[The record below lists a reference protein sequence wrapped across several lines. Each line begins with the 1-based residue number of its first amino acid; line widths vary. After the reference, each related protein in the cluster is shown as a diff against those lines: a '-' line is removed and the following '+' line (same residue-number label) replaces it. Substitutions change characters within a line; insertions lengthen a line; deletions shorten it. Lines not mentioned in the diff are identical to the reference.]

1 MAQDKIVKRCDVAVE
16 NTWNLGD
23 LFVSDDK
30 WFEELKECE
39 GFLAKIASY
48 RGKLSDAKVL
58 YEYLQLSDDIS
69 IKVEAL
75 ANYAMRKCDEDQ
87 TNGFYLDMRGK
98 LMNFFVQIQ
107 GAMAFYMPE
116 MMAIEDDVFES
127 FFKEVPELE
136 LYRHAL
142 NREREKKA
150 HILSDAEE
158 RILAACGQIDDVASD
173 AFSALLNADMKFPD
187 VIDGEG
193 NSHVLTQGRYIELLH
208 SADRKLRENTFE
220 TYYGVYEGLKNTI
233 ATTFDGQMKK
243 LLFYAKMRKYDSTIQ
258 ASLNRTEVPEE
269 VYHNLIETVHN
280 NMDKM
285 YKYIRLRKKLMG
297 VDELHMYD
305 IYCPIVSE
313 MNTELTFEDAKKNV
327 LECLSVL
334 GEDYVA
340 LLKEGFDNRWID
352 VYENE
357 GKRGGAYSAGGRPH
371 PYVLL
376 NHKNNID
383 SQFTLAHEMG
393 HALHSYYST
402 QNQPVVYSDYVIFVA
417 EVASTCNEVLLMRSL
432 LKKTQDKKEKAYL
445 INYFLEQFRTTLY
458 RQTMFAEFE
467 LDINRMAA
475 NGQSLT
481 ADVLNQRYYEINKL
495 YYGDDMVVDQKIQ
508 SEWSRI
514 PHFFYNYYVF
524 QYATG
529 FAAAVA
535 IAEKILTE
543 GKPAVD
549 AYKKF
554 LSGGCS
560 QDPISLLKIAGVD
573 MTTPEPIN
581 NALKVFDSLIDEM
594 EDLLKD

>member
-48 RGKLSDAKVL
+48 QGKLSDAKVL

-187 VIDGEG
+187 VVDGEG

-208 SADRKLRENTFE
+208 SDDRKLRENTFE

-269 VYHNLIETVHN
+269 VYHNLIETVHD

>member
-1 MAQDKIVKRCDVAVE
+1 MAQDKIIKRADVAIE
-16 NTWNLGD
+16 NTWNLCD
-23 LFVSDDK
+23 LFENDDK
-30 WFEELKECE
+30 WFEELKACE
-39 GFLAKIASY
+39 EYIEKISSY
-48 RGKLSDAKVL
+48 KGKLSQSADVF
-58 YEYLQLSDDIS
+58 YEFLQLSDEITLR
-69 IKVEAL
+69 VEAL

-98 LMNFFVQIQ
+98 LMNFYVGISS
-107 GAMAFYMPE
+107 ANAFYMPE
-116 MMAIEDDVFES
+116 MIAMDDDTIES
-127 FFKEVPELE
+127 FFKAKPELE
-136 LYRHAL
+136 LYRHAIEV
-142 NREREKKA
+142 ERKRKP
-150 HILSDAEE
+150 HILTDAEE
-158 RILAACGQIDDVASD
+158 RILAACGQIAEAPEDV
-173 AFSALLNADMKFPD
+173 FSALLNADIKFPD
-187 VIDGEG
+187 VVDSEG
-193 NSHVLTQGRYIELLH
+193 NSHTLTQGTYIEILH
-208 SADRKLRENTFE
+208 SPDRTLRANTFE
-220 TYYGVYEGLKNTI
+220 AFYGVFAGLKNTI
-233 ATTFDGQMKK
+233 ASTFDGQMKK
-243 LLFYAKMRKYDSTIQ
+243 LKFFADMRKYDSTIQ
-258 ASLNRTEVPEE
+258 ASLARTEVPEE
-269 VYHNLIETVHN
+269 VYHNLIATVHD

-285 YKYIRLRKKLMG
+285 YKYIDLRTKLMG

-313 MNTELTFEDAKKNV
+313 MNKELTFEDAKKNV

-334 GEDYVA
+334 GDDYVA
-340 LLKEGFDNRWID
+340 LLKEGFENRWID

-393 HALHSYYST
+393 HALHSYYSNK
-402 QNQPVVYSDYVIFVA
+402 NQPVVYSDYVIFVA

-432 LKKTQDKKEKAYL
+432 LAKTTDKKEKAYL

-467 LDINRMAA
+467 LEINKIA
-475 NGQSLT
+475 QSGSALT
-481 ADVLNQRYYEINKL
+481 ADILNERYYAINKL
-495 YYGDDMVVDQKIQ
+495 YYGDNMVVDQAIQ

-535 IAEKILTE
+535 IAEKILKE

-549 AYKKF
+549 AYKAF

-581 NALKVFDSLIDEM
+581 NALKLFDSLIDEM
-594 EDLLKD
+594 GELLA

>member
-1 MAQDKIVKRCDVAVE
+1 MAQDKIIKRKDVAVE
-16 NTWNLGD
+16 NTWNLCD
-23 LFVSDDK
+23 LFENDDK
-30 WFEELKECE
+30 WFEELEAC
-39 GFLAKIASY
+39 GAYLAKIAEY
-48 RGKLSDAKVL
+48 RGKLATSAKTF
-58 YEYLQLSDDIS
+58 YEWLLLSDEIS
-69 IKVEAL
+69 LRVEAL

-98 LMNFFVQIQ
+98 LMNFYVAIS
-107 GAMAFYMPE
+107 GASSFYMPE
-116 MMAIEDDVFES
+116 MIAIDDEVLEG
-127 FFKEVPELE
+127 FFKEIPELE
-136 LYRHAL
+136 LYRHAIEK
-142 NREREKKA
+142 ERKMKP

-158 RILAACGQIDDVASD
+158 RILAACGQIAEASEDV
-173 AFSALLNADMKFPD
+173 FSALLNADIRFPEVED
-187 VIDGEG
+187 SEG
-193 NSHVLTQGRYIELLH
+193 NKHVLTQGTYIEILH
-208 SADRKLRENTFE
+208 SSDRKLRENTFE
-220 TYYGVYEGLKNTI
+220 AFYKTFESYKNTI
-233 ATTFDGQMKK
+233 AATFDGQMKK
-243 LLFYAKMRKYDSTIQ
+243 LKFYADMRKFDSTLE
-258 ASLNRTEVPEE
+258 ASLNRTEVPVE

-285 YKYIRLRKKLMG
+285 YKYIELRKKLMG

-305 IYCPIVSE
+305 IYCPIVNE
-313 MNTELTFEDAKKNV
+313 MNKEITFEDAKANV
-327 LECLSVL
+327 LEGLGVL

-357 GKRGGAYSAGGRPH
+357 GKRGGAYSAGARPH

-393 HALHSYYST
+393 HALHSYYSNH
-402 QNQPVVYSDYVIFVA
+402 NQPVVYSDYVIFVA
-417 EVASTCNEVLLMRSL
+417 EVASTCNEVLLMKSL
-432 LKKTQDKKEKAYL
+432 LAKTTDPKEKAYL

-467 LDINRMAA
+467 LDINKISESGSA
-475 NGQSLT
+475 LT
-481 ADVLNQRYYEINKL
+481 ADILNQRYYEINKL
-495 YYGDDMVVDQKIQ
+495 YYGDGMVVDERIQ

-535 IAEKILTE
+535 IAEKILNE

-549 AYKKF
+549 AYKAF

-581 NALKVFDSLIDEM
+581 NALKLFGSLIDEM
-594 EDLLKD
+594 DALLA